1 MKIYNAIF
9 FWLGGVLTETV
20 SERTAAELI
29 PGMKGHEGI
38 HLRQQLR
45 GLAEALAVGAMTPM
59 DYCEQ
64 AVALCR
70 SPLAAAELKRRII
83 EATTLHQ
90 TLAELIAKIPEPYE
104 CWLVADYPPDWY
116 TELAAHGQLAALFP
130 RQRIVVTSELG
141 LLKITPDIFY
151 RLPQAARKPMDA
163 CLAVDA
169 LSARAV
175 AAMKHGLA
183 TIFYVY
189 PERLKLELALQG
201 IWQTDADV
209 MHPTSSERVKFA

>member
-1 MKIYNAIF
+1 MKRYSAIF
-9 FWLGGVLTETV
+9 FWLGGVLVETV
-20 SERTAAELI
+20 AERTVAECM
-29 PGMKGHEGI
+29 PGVKGLEAVSI
-38 HLRQQLR
+38 RQQTR
-45 GLAEALAVGAMTPM
+45 RLAEALAVGAMTSA

-64 AVALCR
+64 VVALCR
-70 SPLAAAELKRRII
+70 SSLTTTELKRRII
-83 EATTLHQ
+83 EATALHQ
-90 TLAELIAKIPEPYE
+90 TLAELIGKIPEPYE

-116 TELAAHGQLAALFP
+116 TELAAHGQIAALFP
-130 RQRIVVTSELG
+130 RQRIIVTSELG

-151 RLPQAARKPMDA
+151 RLPQAARKPMDD
-163 CLAVDA
+163 CIAVDA

>member
-45 GLAEALAVGAMTPM
+45 GLADALTLGKLTPAA
-59 DYCEQ
+59 YCEQ
-64 AVALCR
+64 AVASCQANL
-70 SPLAAAELKRRII
+70 SASALEDRIV
-83 EATTLHQ
+83 ETTAVRLP
-90 TLAELIAKIPEPYE
+90 LAELVGKLPESYE
-104 CWLVADYPPDWY
+104 RWLVVDYPPTWY
-116 TELAAHGQLAALFP
+116 EKLSARWQIPGLFP
-130 RQRIVVTSELG
+130 HQRLVLTADLG
-141 LLKITPDIFY
+141 LVSLTPDIFY
-151 RLPQAARKPMDA
+151 LLPQAAGRPMDE
-163 CLAVDA
+163 CIAVDA

-201 IWQTDADV
+201 IWQTDVDV